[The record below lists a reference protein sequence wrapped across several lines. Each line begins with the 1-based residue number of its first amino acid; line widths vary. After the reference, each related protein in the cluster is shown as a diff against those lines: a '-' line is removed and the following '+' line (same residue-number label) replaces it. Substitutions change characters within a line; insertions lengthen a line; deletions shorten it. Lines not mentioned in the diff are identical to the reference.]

1 MKKAVC
7 KTFVNILNIIHEEG
21 ITTKVALMADQ
32 QLYANFWLA
41 AQDLA
46 KFRLRS
52 KNGKTT
58 KDGKQL
64 AGNNAKV
71 DNLEARGIT
80 TRDDITMDCV
90 VRMMEYAENML
101 QKPTVAFMRNY
112 AYSVV
117 DSVLND
123 IYRNL
128 PPDGIRIVSLNST
141 IKGTSVAE
149 EDAYTYEDIAADYTY
164 APESLYFEHETI
176 KELTEELKAKQA
188 RELAEKKESILH
200 EVTLLRMRPAEVMVR
215 LACTHLSMKPR
226 QLASMIINKGCELA
240 YAEIIFAV
248 AKKNGIELSEIHN
261 IIAGHELTAESVK
274 ADANSAEQI
283 ASQVSRLVYR
293 ADKRL
298 SR

>member
-1 MKKAVC
+1 M
-7 KTFVNILNIIHEEG
+7 NILNIIHEEG

-117 DSVLND
+117 DSVLNN

-149 EDAYTYEDIAADYTY
+149 EDAYTYEDIVADYTY
-164 APESLYFEHETI
+164 APESLYFEPETI

-188 RELAEKKESILH
+188 R
-200 EVTLLRMRPAEVMVR
+200 
-215 LACTHLSMKPR
+215 
-226 QLASMIINKGCELA
+226 
-240 YAEIIFAV
+240 
-248 AKKNGIELSEIHN
+248 
-261 IIAGHELTAESVK
+261 
-274 ADANSAEQI
+274 
-283 ASQVSRLVYR
+283 
-293 ADKRL
+293 
-298 SR
+298 